1 MKNCFDLL
9 KDVLLDAFNISA
21 LYFTPPYED
30 ISKIDQGIR
39 ASVWTNYNDNNTKI
53 QLSSL
58 SQNKNRLL
66 IIRSNL
72 GFYNVM
78 VFWSKNEAVDFIAIG
93 PFRDDELSP
102 NYFTRIL
109 KEAHITPALLQQIKY
124 TYESMP
130 LARVDAVV
138 NVTKHIVGTY
148 IPEFKEIST
157 ELIEYAEQQ
166 RPIEVHADVIQ
177 ENFIYFSE
185 QYYEMLS
192 TFLKYLKCGDN
203 PRAKKALQIFLHET
217 KLTTNRTMKNYKSL
231 LMALNNYCHMALLQT
246 SIHPS
251 HILKQATSIG
261 IRIEETTS
269 LAKLEQMPNDI
280 CHKYCLLVKN
290 YANPSYSR
298 LTKDVIAYIQ
308 MHLEEELSL
317 NLLALTFEKN
327 PSFLSNTFSK
337 ETGQSLTKFIQ
348 QTRIGEAVR
357 LFNTTDLSV
366 SEVAMSV
373 GYQDFSYFSKIFT
386 KVVGTNPRSYRL
398 KSHNIQNTKTK

>member
-231 LMALNNYCHMALLQT
+231 
-246 SIHPS
+246 
-251 HILKQATSIG
+251 
-261 IRIEETTS
+261 
-269 LAKLEQMPNDI
+269 
-280 CHKYCLLVKN
+280 
-290 YANPSYSR
+290 
-298 LTKDVIAYIQ
+298 
-308 MHLEEELSL
+308 
-317 NLLALTFEKN
+317 
-327 PSFLSNTFSK
+327 
-337 ETGQSLTKFIQ
+337 
-348 QTRIGEAVR
+348 
-357 LFNTTDLSV
+357 
-366 SEVAMSV
+366 
-373 GYQDFSYFSKIFT
+373 
-386 KVVGTNPRSYRL
+386 
-398 KSHNIQNTKTK
+398 